1 MSENNKIN
9 YSIGNNNIIKIRVED
24 SSNFTLN
31 NDKQEDTTKIISN
44 HTTLRELDEGIGV
57 VKLEAIINDKEL
69 INQGKYQLKIA
80 YSDGTEDAKYYKY
93 LKEEKKNYDPSKP
106 TVLIDTMGRIYFN
119 SLYKNFKD
127 EYYRNFHVE
136 KVWNSNGRDIEICKG
151 LYHTTY
157 TSHNRTKKDMNNLI
171 MMLVKLSNLK
181 EEYRNDFQ
189 IINKY
194 SEMWGETMV
203 ADLGIEAEESRY
215 NNVVTKSALFF
226 TNYQRDSYAISH
238 FFDYYHLNDVNDAI
252 NNVDIAKYQHGTTI
266 EETLYL
272 PTYLNNLEI
281 KGLGS
286 LYFVDPVKTIV
297 VPENYNYLGTP
308 FLGRV
313 GGYIRGNGGIADSDE
328 TIPFTNITAGT
339 RAYFNGNYDP
349 STSWEQSNLAK
360 VSLLSWCRD
369 RNENINIENL
379 VVKSKKLLIGHW
391 YLAGAHLDNLILD
404 NENSEDSYN
413 YSFDYSVTGSEYT
426 DVDVYY
432 FEPEYYYTIKTYIKH
447 IDLTHN
453 DFDNVIIE
461 KIGEGSLKDCI
472 DLETFPFDRV
482 ALTPMGAGAFYNCGF
497 KTLNLN
503 VRILNKEVFRDNI
516 KLLSLN
522 IDVNNSKIL
531 NTDIINLTKTF
542 KNCNTLSKLTGLEN
556 VEEMIQ
562 TETFEKC
569 KSLDIDFT
577 KYHFIKLGNAT
588 FAETGT
594 TNLHS
599 STLERVGNYCFSG
612 TKIQTIKAPCLVL
625 NENLTDSTEEYA
637 PQGVFSRCEN
647 LTDVIDLVPFE
658 QKIPEKT
665 FSFCYRLK
673 SISPYIIQNVTI
685 IDDDAFL
692 CTAPHFLNPENFPN
706 LKEIG
711 EHAFY
716 NDNTVYTNGVKKEI
730 RFLLPETV
738 TVIRSESLYNINCV
752 ELYGPQITD
761 LIGERSVKGN
771 VSIWNPSTHKEEV
784 VHYDMKPFIIY
795 LISYGK
801 INLPALEEFT
811 VNGDSPKTIYLERG
825 IEEVYL
831 DKLKY
836 ISKNVDFNLT
846 YPTIPPSSPIIYFP
860 QKIMYAPELTN
871 FDAVAMI
878 GGGIFNN
885 YAWNRT
891 KNELLSGEITPS
903 RLDFF
908 LPKWWQIKSYENGF
922 CSTSPNLE
930 RLVFKGNYASTV
942 SVYNSDKLVT
952 AELGGWYHGQMI
964 FENNSIL
971 QTINTN
977 LESFPLVDTNPIPE
991 DSYAYNSKLIFSH
1004 NPSLQ
1009 EVNFPSENNP
1019 IDLEIDGYYSHS
1031 EDGIIC
1037 RNYDRTTNLQTHT
1050 YILRC
1055 NPDLVQNLTLK
1066 HIALNGPEFAYINTL
1081 PNLKTLT
1088 IRTIGDYKTSEFTL
1102 NNSNIEVLTVQKGS
1116 TNVDWDNDIGTKRII
1131 ASESLK
1137 FNIKCKENCTI
1148 YLNDTGGTYILNNNL
1163 VKTLHSCTHDLV
1175 KGKFVNTMYIDEDLY
1190 DTTADNYNRTVDMQK
1205 IDTILLEAGYSS
1217 RKLRIVKII
1226 CPSVKRIENMHYRDG
1241 VYVDLTQMGYEDL
1254 EYVDI
1259 FQSDDNSSIWDL
1271 DRLIGK
1277 HFDTFSANV
1286 KAYIHKNKSNYKDE
1300 DNDSIMPYIGSKIY
1314 TKHLIDNYFGPLD
1327 LVITEDTRYSRW
1339 GEKYLWSYIGHK
1351 NNYIYKYINHIYLT
1365 REAYNYYF
1373 TENPNGQLYGQF
1385 IINSGYNTIYK
1396 DDLDNPH
1403 IRCIDD
1409 L

>member
-1 MSENNKIN
+1 MSENNKVN

-24 SSNFTLN
+24 SSNFTLS

-57 VKLEAIINDKEL
+57 VKLETIADKEL
-69 INQGKYQLKIA
+69 INQGKYQIKIT
-80 YSDGTEDAKYYKY
+80 YSNDTEDTRYYKY
-93 LKEEKKNYDPSKP
+93 LKEEKNNYNPLKP

-119 SLYKNFKD
+119 SPYKNFKD
-127 EYYRNFHVE
+127 EYYKEFLVGKKN
-136 KVWNSNGRDIEICKG
+136 WNSKQGSVEIHKKG
-151 LYHTTY
+151 VYNSY
-157 TSHNRTKKDMNNLI
+157 NIINESMNRTKKDMNNLV
-171 MMLVKLSNLK
+171 MMLVKLASLK
-181 EEYRNDFQ
+181 EEYKDNFQ
-189 IINKY
+189 ILNKY

-203 ADLGIEAEESRY
+203 SNLGIEAEGPEYGSASVTES
-215 NNVVTKSALFF
+215 AFFF
-226 TNYQRDSYAISH
+226 TNYQRDSVAIKQ
-238 FFDYYHLNDVNDAI
+238 FFTSYSSDDVNDAI
-252 NNVDIAKYQHGTTI
+252 NNVDTVKYQHGTTI

-272 PTYLNNLEI
+272 PTYFNDLEI

-286 LYFVDPVKTIV
+286 LYFVDPIKTII

-308 FLGRV
+308 FLGEV
-313 GGYIRGNGGIADSDE
+313 GGYLKFDE
-328 TIPFTNITAGT
+328 TGKHFYESYPFTNITAGT
-339 RAYFNGNYDP
+339 RAYHNGDFGGDDYWAIN
-349 STSWEQSNLAK
+349 NLSRSS
-360 VSLLSWCRD
+360 VLSVCK
-369 RNENINIENL
+369 NKNANIKIENL

-413 YSFDYSVTGSEYT
+413 YTFDDSVTGSEYV
-426 DVDVYY
+426 DVDSYY
-432 FEPEYYYTIKTYIKH
+432 FDPSDYNKNTIKTYIKH

-522 IDVNNSKIL
+522 INVDNLRIL

-542 KNCNTLSKLTGLEN
+542 KNCNALSKLTGLEN

-562 TETFEKC
+562 TQTFKKC

-577 KYHFIKLGNAT
+577 KYHFIKLGDAT
-588 FAETGT
+588 FAQTDI

-599 STLERVGNYCFSG
+599 PTLERVGHYCFSN
-612 TKIQTIKAPCLVL
+612 TKIRTIKAPCLVL
-625 NENLTDSTEEYA
+625 NENLTDPIEEYA
-637 PQGVFSRCEN
+637 PQGVFSGCTD
-647 LTDVIDLVPFE
+647 LTDVINLIPFE
-658 QKIPEKT
+658 QKIPINT
-665 FSFCYRLK
+665 FSFCYKLN
-673 SISPYIIQNVTI
+673 SISQYINQNVTI
-685 IDDDAFL
+685 IDDNAFL
-692 CTAPHFLNPENFPN
+692 CTAPHFLNSENFPN
-706 LKEIG
+706 LEEIG

-716 NDNTVYTNGVKKEI
+716 NNHIIYTDEDNTIKKEI

-738 TVIRSESLYNINCV
+738 TVIRSESLHNINCV
-752 ELYGPQITD
+752 ELYGPQVTD

-771 VSIWNPSTHKEEV
+771 ISAWNPINDRQEIISYNME
-784 VHYDMKPFIIY
+784 PFIIY

-811 VNGDSPKTIYLERG
+811 VNGDSPKTIYLEKG

-836 ISKNVDFNLT
+836 ISKNVKFNLKD
-846 YPTIPPSSPIIYFP
+846 PTSRPFVPAIYFP

-878 GGGIFNN
+878 SDTGALGDEKII
-885 YAWNRT
+885 
-891 KNELLSGEITPS
+891 SS

-908 LPKWWQIKSYENGF
+908 LPKWWQIKNYDCGF

-930 RLVFKGNYASTV
+930 RLVFGGNYASLV

-952 AELGGWYHGQMI
+952 AELGGWYHGKMI
-964 FENNSIL
+964 FENNSAL

-977 LESFPLVDTNPIPE
+977 LEPFPLVDPAPIPE
-991 DSYAYNSKLIFSH
+991 DSYMYNSSLTFSN

-1019 IDLEIDGYYSHS
+1019 INLTIDGYYSHS
-1031 EDGIIC
+1031 ADGIIC
-1037 RNYDRTTNLQTHT
+1037 RNYDKTTNLQTHT

-1055 NPDLVQNLTLK
+1055 NPNLVQYLFLG
-1066 HIALNGPEFAYINTL
+1066 HIALNGPEFDYINTL
-1081 PNLKTLT
+1081 PNLNTLK
-1088 IRTIGDYKTSEFTL
+1088 IGSIGDYETSEFTL
-1102 NNSNIEVLTVQKGS
+1102 DNSNIELLTVLKDS
-1116 TNVDWDNDIGTKRII
+1116 KI
-1131 ASESLK
+1131 ASSSLK
-1137 FNIKCKENCTI
+1137 FNIKCKEDCTI
-1148 YLNDTGGTYILNNNL
+1148 NLYNNGGTYILNNNL
-1163 VKTLHSCTHDLV
+1163 VNTVRSYTHDLV
-1175 KGKFVNTMYIDEDLY
+1175 KGNSVTTMYIYKESSGG
-1190 DTTADNYNRTVDMQK
+1190 TVDMQK
-1205 IDTILLEAGYSS
+1205 IDTILLNHPNDS
-1217 RKLRIVKII
+1217 KKVKII
-1226 CPSVKRIENMHYRDG
+1226 CPSVKRIENMYYRDG

-1254 EYVDI
+1254 EYVDTY
-1259 FQSDDNSSIWDL
+1259 SYDKYNTVWDL

-1277 HFDTFSANV
+1277 HFDNFSANV
-1286 KAYIHKNKSNYKDE
+1286 NAYIHKNKSNYKDE
-1300 DNDSIMPYIGSKIY
+1300 DDNSIIQYIGCKIY
-1314 TKHLIDNYFGPLD
+1314 TKHARDYYFGPLD
-1327 LVITEDTRYSRW
+1327 LVVTEATSYPW
-1339 GEKYLWSYIGHK
+1339 TKVWSYTSYT
-1351 NNYIYKYINHIYLT
+1351 NDYKYINHVYLT
-1365 REAYNYYF
+1365 REAYDNYF
-1373 TENPNGQLYGQF
+1373 TENPNGQKYGQF
-1385 IINSGYNTIYK
+1385 IKHYSYGTIYE
-1396 DDLDNPH
+1396 DDLDNPY

>member
-31 NDKQEDTTKIISN
+31 NDKQEDTTRIISN

-136 KVWNSNGRDIEICKG
+136 KVWNSNRRDIEICKG

-157 TSHNRTKKDMNNLI
+157 TSNNRTKKDMNNLI

-203 ADLGIEAEESRY
+203 ANLGIEAEESEY
-215 NNVVTKSALFF
+215 DSATVTKRGLFF
-226 TNYQRDSYAISH
+226 TNYQCDSWTIEQ
-238 FFDYYHLNDVNDAI
+238 FFSYYFADVVNDAI
-252 NNVDIAKYQHGTTI
+252 NNIDIAKYQHGTTI

-272 PTYLNNLEI
+272 PTHFNNLEI

-286 LYFVDPVKTIV
+286 LYFVDPVKTII
-297 VPENYNYLGTP
+297 VPESYNYLGTP
-308 FLGRV
+308 FMRA
-313 GGYIRGNGGIADSDE
+313 GYYQDNKSNRYN

-339 RAYFNGNYDP
+339 RAYYNGTFNYNDY
-349 STSWEQSNLAK
+349 WEKDNLSRGSVLSMCSNKNA
-360 VSLLSWCRD
+360 
-369 RNENINIENL
+369 NIKIENL
-379 VVKSKKLLIGHW
+379 VIKSKKLLIGHW

-413 YSFDYSVTGSEYT
+413 YTFDNSVTGSEYT
-426 DVDVYY
+426 DVDSYY
-432 FEPEYYYTIKTYIKH
+432 FKPKYYYTIETYIKH

-453 DFDNVIIE
+453 DFDNVIIG

-472 DLETFPFDRV
+472 NLETFPFDRV
-482 ALTPMGAGAFYNCGF
+482 ALIPMGAGAFYNCGF

-542 KNCNTLSKLTGLEN
+542 KNCNALSKLTGLEN

-588 FAETGT
+588 FAETGI

-599 STLERVGNYCFSG
+599 STLERVGNYCFNG

-625 NENLTDSTEEYA
+625 NENSTESIEGYA

-658 QKIPEKT
+658 QKIPEET

-706 LKEIG
+706 LEEIG

-716 NDNTVYTNGVKKEI
+716 NDNAVYTNGVKKEI

-738 TVIRSESLYNINCV
+738 TVIRSESLHNVNCV
-752 ELYGPQITD
+752 ELYGPQVTD

-771 VSIWNPSTHKEEV
+771 VSIWNPSTYKEEV

-811 VNGDSPKTIYLERG
+811 VNGDSPKTICLEKG

-836 ISKNVDFNLT
+836 ISKNVDFNLE

-885 YAWNRT
+885 YVWNRT
-891 KNELLSGEITPS
+891 KNELLSGEITPL

-977 LESFPLVDTNPIPE
+977 LEPFPLVDTNPIPE
-991 DSYAYNSKLIFSH
+991 DSYKYNSKLIFSH

-1102 NNSNIEVLTVQKGS
+1102 NNSNIELLTVQQGS
-1116 TNVDWDNDIGTKRII
+1116 TNVDWDDDIATKYII
-1131 ASESLK
+1131 ASKSLK

-1148 YLNDTGGTYILNNNL
+1148 YLKDEGGTYILNNNL
-1163 VKTLHSCTHDLV
+1163 VKKLESYTHDLV
-1175 KGKFVNTMYIDEDLY
+1175 KGKSVNTIDIYRESSGG
-1190 DTTADNYNRTVDMQK
+1190 TVDMQK
-1205 IDTILLEAGYSS
+1205 IDTILLEAEYSPKKS
-1217 RKLRIVKII
+1217 RRVKII
-1226 CPSVKRIENMHYRDG
+1226 CPSVKRIENVHYRGG

-1254 EYVDI
+1254 EYVNTYAPHDEY
-1259 FQSDDNSSIWDL
+1259 NTVWDL
-1271 DRLIGK
+1271 DRLIGE
-1277 HFDTFSANV
+1277 HFDNFSANV
-1286 KAYIHKNKSNYKDE
+1286 KAYIHKNKSNYEDE
-1300 DNDSIMPYIGSKIY
+1300 DDNSIIQYIGCKIY
-1314 TKHLIDNYFGPLD
+1314 TKHAEDYYFGPLD
-1327 LVITEDTRYSRW
+1327 LVVTEATSYPWTNSV
-1339 GEKYLWSYIGHK
+1339 WSYTSSD
-1351 NNYIYKYINHIYLT
+1351 YKYINHIYLT
-1365 REAYNYYF
+1365 REAYDDYF
-1373 TENPNGQLYGQF
+1373 TKNPNGQTYGKF
-1385 IINSGYNTIYK
+1385 ITRSGYNTTYE